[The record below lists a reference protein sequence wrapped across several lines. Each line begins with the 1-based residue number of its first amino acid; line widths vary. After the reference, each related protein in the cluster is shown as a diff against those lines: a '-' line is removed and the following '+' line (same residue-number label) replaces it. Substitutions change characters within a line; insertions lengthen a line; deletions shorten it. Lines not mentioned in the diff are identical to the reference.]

1 MTATI
6 KDVAKLAG
14 VSFKT
19 VSRVIN
25 REPSVGDEL
34 RTRVWAAIEELNY
47 QPNLSA
53 RQLRG
58 AASFIAF
65 IYDNPNSHYVIEMQ
79 HGLLEECQR
88 QGFEL
93 LIHPLP
99 ADTADIVDELL
110 QLAANGHIAGLVLT
124 PPFSES
130 GALVNALQKHGISHV
145 RILSGEGDSESDPG
159 SPCVMVDDYHAAYDI
174 THYLLGLGHRRIAFL
189 GGDAEH
195 ASSENRLEGYRA
207 ALADSAVEEQ
217 PELILPGE
225 YTFDSGSERTGKL
238 ISLPQSPTAIF
249 ACNDEIAAGALF
261 AARIKQVAVPQ
272 ALSIIGFEDS
282 PFSRQSWPKLTTA
295 HQPNAEIA
303 NSAARLLI
311 EDIRSQRQGE
321 EDTAK
326 RDKAFKPELVV
337 RDSTCPAP
345 T

>member
-1 MTATI
+1 MKATI

-25 REPSVGDEL
+25 REPSVGEEL
-34 RTRVWAAIEELNY
+34 RQRVWEAIEELNY

-79 HGLLEECQR
+79 HGILEECKR

-93 LIHPLP
+93 LIHPM
-99 ADTADIVDELL
+99 AAGEGNFIDELREL
-110 QLAANGHIAGLVLT
+110 VSNGHIAGLVLT

-130 GALVNALQKHGISHV
+130 RELIEALDAQAIRHV
-145 RILSGEGDSESDPG
+145 RILSGEDDSSDSG
-159 SPCVMVDDYHAAYDI
+159 PCVLVDDYHAAYDI
-174 THYLLGLGHRRIAFL
+174 TRYLVGLGHRSIAFL
-189 GGDAEH
+189 GGDPEH
-195 ASSENRLEGYRA
+195 ASSENRLAGYRA
-207 ALADSAVEEQ
+207 ALRDSRITLDDNLV
-217 PELILPGE
+217 IPGE
-225 YTFDSGSERTGKL
+225 YTFDSGSVRTSQL
-238 ISLPQSPTAIF
+238 LNLPEPPTAIF

-261 AARIKQVAVPQ
+261 AARIAQVAVPQ

-295 HQPNAEIA
+295 HQPNNDIA
-303 NSAARLLI
+303 ASAARLLI
-311 EDIRSQRQGE
+311 ETIRSSRQG
-321 EDTAK
+321 DTDNPSQT
-326 RDKAFKPELVV
+326 RGFKPELVV

-345 T
+345 A

>member
-25 REPSVGDEL
+25 REPSVGEDL
-34 RTRVWAAIEELNY
+34 RQRVWDAIKELNY

-58 AASFIAF
+58 AGSFIAF

-79 HGLLEECQR
+79 HGLLAECQR

-93 LIHPLP
+93 LIHPLSVG
-99 ADTADIVDELL
+99 DDDVTDELL
-110 QLAANGHIAGLVLT
+110 QLASNGHVAGLVLT

-130 GALVNALQKHGISHV
+130 MELIAALEQRGIRHV
-145 RILSGEGDSESDPG
+145 RILSGESECDCTG
-159 SPCVMVDDYHAAYDI
+159 PCVLVDDYHAAYDI
-174 THYLLGLGHRRIAFL
+174 THYLLGLGHQRIAFL
-189 GGDAEH
+189 GGDPEH
-195 ASSENRLEGYRA
+195 ASSDNRLSGYRA
-207 ALADSAVEEQ
+207 ALQSHGVEEK
-217 PELILPGE
+217 PELVMAGE
-225 YTFDSGSERTGKL
+225 YTFDSGSERTEQL
-238 ISLPQSPTAIF
+238 LNLATPPSAIF

-261 AARIKQVAVPQ
+261 AARIKHIAVPQ
-272 ALSIIGFEDS
+272 ELSIVGFEDS

-295 HQPNAEIA
+295 HQPNGDIA
-303 NSAARLLI
+303 GSAARLLI
-311 EDIRSQRQGE
+311 ESIRSTRRGGDDMPQHLG
-321 EDTAK
+321 
-326 RDKAFKPELVV
+326 FKPELVV

-345 T
+345 V

>member
-1 MTATI
+1 MNATI

-25 REPSVGDEL
+25 REPSVGEDL
-34 RTRVWAAIEELNY
+34 QARVWAAIEELNY

-79 HGLLEECQR
+79 HGILEECKR

-93 LIHPLP
+93 LIHPTDSTDP
-99 ADTADIVDELL
+99 HYVDELR
-110 QLAANGHIAGLVLT
+110 QLVSNGHVAGLVLT

-130 GALVNALQKHGISHV
+130 EVLIEALQSRGMGHV
-145 RILSGEGDSESDPG
+145 RILSGGGDNESHG
-159 SPCVMVDDYHAAYDI
+159 PCVLIDDYHAAYDI
-174 THYLLGLGHRRIAFL
+174 TRYLVELGHRDIAFL
-189 GGDAEH
+189 GGHEEH
-195 ASSENRLEGYRA
+195 DSSSEKRLEGYLA
-207 ALADSAVEEQ
+207 ALDDAGLPRRD
-217 PELILPGE
+217 ELVLPGS
-225 YTFDSGSERTGKL
+225 YNFDSGSERTSRL
-238 ISLPQSPTAIF
+238 LALEPAPTAIF

-272 ALSIIGFEDS
+272 QLSIVGFEDS
-282 PFSRQSWPKLTTA
+282 PFSRQTWPKLTTA
-295 HQPNAEIA
+295 HQPNSDIA
-303 NSAARLLI
+303 AAAARILI
-311 EDIRSQRQGE
+311 EGIRSARQGNDE
-321 EDTAK
+321 PTTASLE
-326 RDKAFKPELVV
+326 FKPELVI

-345 T
+345 L

>member
-1 MTATI
+1 MKATI

-25 REPSVGDEL
+25 REPSVGEEL
-34 RTRVWAAIEELNY
+34 QAKVWAAIEELNY

-58 AASFIAF
+58 SPSFIAF

-79 HGLLEECQR
+79 HGILEECKR

-93 LIHPLP
+93 LIHP
-99 ADTADIVDELL
+99 AVSSDEGYIDELRRL
-110 QLAANGHIAGLVLT
+110 VSNGHIAGLVLT

-130 GALVNALQKHGISHV
+130 EQLIEVLNARDIRHV
-145 RILSGEGDSESDPG
+145 RILSGELDSDYTG
-159 SPCVMVDDYHAAYDI
+159 PCVLIDDYHAAYEI
-174 THYLLGLGHRRIAFL
+174 TQYLVGLGHRDIAFL
-189 GGDAEH
+189 GGHLEH
-195 ASSENRLEGYRA
+195 DSSSEKRLAGYLA
-207 ALADSAVEEQ
+207 ALADADIEHRDN
-217 PELILPGE
+217 LILPGE
-225 YTFDSGSERTGKL
+225 YSFDSGSERTSRLLGL
-238 ISLPQSPTAIF
+238 QQPPSAIF
-249 ACNDEIAAGALF
+249 ACNDEIASGALF

-272 ALSIIGFEDS
+272 QLSIIGFEDS

-295 HQPNAEIA
+295 HQPNSDIA
-303 NSAARLLI
+303 ASAARILI
-311 EDIRSQRQGE
+311 ENIRSSRQGK
-321 EDTAK
+321 EDENPRK
-326 RDKAFKPELVV
+326 LGFKPELVV

>member
-1 MTATI
+1 MKATI

-25 REPSVGDEL
+25 REPSVGKEL
-34 RTRVWAAIEELNY
+34 RDRVWAAIEELNY

-79 HGLLEECQR
+79 HGLLAECQR

-93 LIHPLP
+93 LIHPLS
-99 ADTADIVDELL
+99 ANAGDFVEELL
-110 QLAANGHIAGLVLT
+110 QLAENGHIAGLVLT

-130 GALVNALQKHGISHV
+130 QVLIAALEERKVSHV
-145 RILSGEGDSESDPG
+145 RILSGESECACN
-159 SPCVMVDDYHAAYDI
+159 SPCVLVDDYHAAYDI

-195 ASSENRLEGYRA
+195 ASSEKRLEGYRA
-207 ALADSAVEEQ
+207 ALVDSGIEEET
-217 PELILPGE
+217 ELVVPGE
-225 YTFDSGSERTGKL
+225 YTFDSGSDRTGQL
-238 ISLPQSPTAIF
+238 LTLPQPPTAIF

-272 ALSIIGFEDS
+272 AMSIIGFEDS

-295 HQPNAEIA
+295 HQPNTEIA
-303 NSAARLLI
+303 NSAAKLLI
-311 EDIRSQRQGE
+311 NAIRSTRQGE
-321 EDTAK
+321 EEQTSSHV
-326 RDKAFKPELVV
+326 AFKPELVL

-345 T
+345 G

>member
-1 MTATI
+1 MNATI

-25 REPSVGDEL
+25 REPSVGEEL
-34 RTRVWAAIEELNY
+34 RTRVWEAIEELKY

-79 HGLLEECQR
+79 HGILEECNR

-93 LIHPLP
+93 LIHPTE
-99 ADTADIVDELL
+99 AGDHKFINEIK
-110 QLAANGHIAGLVLT
+110 QLVSNGHIAGLVLT

-130 GALVNALQKHGISHV
+130 AKLIEALNAIDVRYV
-145 RILSGEGDSESDPG
+145 RILSGDSDNDSS
-159 SPCVMVDDYHAAYDI
+159 SPCVLVDDYRAAYDI
-174 THYLLGLGHRRIAFL
+174 TRYLVGLGHRKIAFL
-189 GGDAEH
+189 GGDPEH
-195 ASSENRLEGYRA
+195 ASSEHRLEGYRT
-207 ALADSAVEEQ
+207 ALSENNIAHDEQ
-217 PELILPGE
+217 LILPGQ
-225 YTFDSGSERTGKL
+225 YNFDSGSERTSQLLRLSKA
-238 ISLPQSPTAIF
+238 PTAIF

-272 ALSIIGFEDS
+272 DLSIIGFEDS
-282 PFSRQSWPKLTTA
+282 PFSRQTWPKLTTA
-295 HQPNAEIA
+295 HQPNSEIA
-303 NSAARLLI
+303 GSAAKLLI
-311 EDIRSQRQGE
+311 ENIRSTRLGE
-321 EDTAK
+321 EIK
-326 RDKAFKPELVV
+326 PQHHAFKPELVV
-337 RDSTCPAP
+337 RDSTCPAK

>member
-1 MTATI
+1 MKATI

-25 REPSVGDEL
+25 REPSVGEEL
-34 RTRVWAAIEELNY
+34 QAKVWAAIEELNY

-58 AASFIAF
+58 TPSFIAF

-79 HGLLEECQR
+79 HGILEECKR

-93 LIHPLP
+93 LIHPANS
-99 ADTADIVDELL
+99 ADDAYMEELRRL
-110 QLAANGHIAGLVLT
+110 VNNGHIAGLVLT

-130 GALVNALQKHGISHV
+130 EALLEALNAREVRHV
-145 RILSGEGDSESDPG
+145 RILSGELDADSTG
-159 SPCVMVDDYHAAYDI
+159 PCVLIDDYHAAYQI
-174 THYLLGLGHRRIAFL
+174 TRYLVELGHREIAFL
-189 GGDAEH
+189 AGTQEH
-195 ASSENRLEGYRA
+195 DSSSENRLQGYLA
-207 ALADSAVEEQ
+207 ALADADI
-217 PELILPGE
+217 PHRDALILPGE
-225 YTFDSGSERTGKL
+225 YSFDSGSERTSKL
-238 ISLPQSPTAIF
+238 LALQPAPSAIF
-249 ACNDEIAAGALF
+249 ACNDEIASGALF

-272 ALSIIGFEDS
+272 QLSIVGFEDS

-295 HQPNAEIA
+295 HQPNSEIA
-303 NSAARLLI
+303 ASAARILI
-311 EDIRSQRQGE
+311 ENIRSSRQGGG
-321 EDTAK
+321 
-326 RDKAFKPELVV
+326 DKNPARLGFTPELVV

>member
-1 MTATI
+1 MKATI

-25 REPSVGDEL
+25 REPSVGEAL
-34 RTRVWAAIEELNY
+34 QAKVWAAIEELNY

-79 HGLLEECQR
+79 HGILEECKR

-93 LIHPLP
+93 LIHPTDSTD
-99 ADTADIVDELL
+99 ANYVNELR
-110 QLAANGHIAGLVLT
+110 QLVSNGHVAGLVLT

-130 GALVNALQKHGISHV
+130 NMLIEALESRGMRHV
-145 RILSGEGDSESDPG
+145 RILSGGGDSENG
-159 SPCVMVDDYHAAYDI
+159 GPCVLIDDYHAAYDI
-174 THYLLGLGHRRIAFL
+174 TQYLLGLGHRDIAFL
-189 GGDAEH
+189 GGHEEH
-195 ASSENRLEGYRA
+195 DASSEKRLDGYLA
-207 ALADSAVEEQ
+207 ALRDAGLPRRED
-217 PELILPGE
+217 LILPGS
-225 YTFDSGSERTGKL
+225 YSFDSGSERTTRLLGL
-238 ISLPQSPTAIF
+238 EEAPSAIF

-261 AARIKQVAVPQ
+261 AARIQQVAVPQ
-272 ALSIIGFEDS
+272 QLSIIGFEDS

-295 HQPNAEIA
+295 HQPNSEIA
-303 NSAARLLI
+303 AGAARILI
-311 EDIRSQRQGE
+311 ESIRSSRNGDDE
-321 EDTAK
+321 LAPAK
-326 RDKAFKPELVV
+326 LEFKPELVV

-345 T
+345 I

>member
-1 MTATI
+1 MNATI

-25 REPSVGDEL
+25 REPSVGEEL

-58 AASFIAF
+58 AGSFIAF

-79 HGLLEECQR
+79 HGILEECKR

-93 LIHPLP
+93 LIHPTV
-99 ADTADIVDELL
+99 ASDSDFIGEIQ
-110 QLAANGHIAGLVLT
+110 QLVSNGHIAGLVLT

-130 GALVNALQKHGISHV
+130 VALIKALDALDIRHV
-145 RILSGEGDSESDPG
+145 RILSGDEDCDSSG
-159 SPCVMVDDYHAAYDI
+159 PCVLVDDYHAAYDI
-174 THYLLGLGHRRIAFL
+174 TRYLVGLGHRQVAFL
-189 GGDAEH
+189 GGDPEH
-195 ASSENRLEGYRA
+195 ASSEQRLQGYRA
-207 ALADSAVEEQ
+207 ALSDNGIAQDDK
-217 PELILPGE
+217 LILPGE
-225 YTFDSGSERTGKL
+225 YNFDSGSDRTSQLLGMP
-238 ISLPQSPTAIF
+238 SAPTAIF

-272 ALSIIGFEDS
+272 DLSIIGFEDS

-295 HQPNAEIA
+295 HQPNSEIA
-303 NSAARLLI
+303 GSAAKLLI
-311 EDIRSQRQGE
+311 ENIRSARLGE
-321 EDTAK
+321 EIK
-326 RDKAFKPELVV
+326 PQQRGFKPELVV
-337 RDSTCPAP
+337 RDSTCPAQV
-345 T
+345 

>member
-1 MTATI
+1 MNATI

-25 REPSVGDEL
+25 REPSVGEAL
-34 RTRVWAAIEELNY
+34 QAKVWAAIEELNY

-79 HGLLEECQR
+79 HGILEECKR

-93 LIHPLP
+93 LIHPTDSTD
-99 ADTADIVDELL
+99 ANYVTELR
-110 QLAANGHIAGLVLT
+110 QLVSNGHVAGLVLT

-130 GALVNALQKHGISHV
+130 DVLIEALESRGMRHV
-145 RILSGEGDSESDPG
+145 RILSGGGDCENRG
-159 SPCVMVDDYHAAYDI
+159 PCVLIDDYHAAYDI
-174 THYLLGLGHRRIAFL
+174 TQYLLGLGHRDIAFL
-189 GGDAEH
+189 GGHEEH
-195 ASSENRLEGYRA
+195 DSSSEKRLDGYLA
-207 ALADSAVEEQ
+207 ALRDAGLPRRED
-217 PELILPGE
+217 LILPGS
-225 YTFDSGSERTGKL
+225 YSFDSGSERTTRLLGL
-238 ISLPQSPTAIF
+238 EEAPSAIF

-261 AARIKQVAVPQ
+261 AARIQQVAVPQ
-272 ALSIIGFEDS
+272 QLSIIGFEDS

-295 HQPNAEIA
+295 HQPNSEIA
-303 NSAARLLI
+303 AGAARILI
-311 EDIRSQRQGE
+311 ESIRSSRHGDDE
-321 EDTAK
+321 LAPAK
-326 RDKAFKPELVV
+326 LEFKPELVV

-345 T
+345 I